1 MNTHADKMQGNKS
14 QSVANA
20 TSKKQDDESSFQFV
34 DNRPEAIARRK
45 LQEKANNSPRAQQV
59 KATQERVNTGESV
72 IQGMFTLANIP
83 ITTLAALNSELALPT
98 YSNQQNTRPIILPIT
113 VAHFNR
119 GQSAAEVDTAV
130 SNSNLVLYDYI
141 DVTDIWDA
149 IDTELVTITAP
160 PQGYVQIQNGP
171 FSAYMD
177 SQFALTPHQQNL
189 LVNAVNNQGAA
200 VHQSASTHNMSTIA
214 DAYIHDYGAN
224 AIFSYQN
231 MGNHRN
237 IPMVRV
243 LQQGNVNAG
252 QHNF

>member
-1 MNTHADKMQGNKS
+1 MNTHADKTQYNKS
-14 QSVANA
+14 QSVDNA
-20 TSKKQDDESSFQFV
+20 IPKKQDGESSFHFV
-34 DNRPEAIARRK
+34 DNRPEAIAQKK
-45 LQEKANNSPRAQQV
+45 LQEMTNKCPRVQQLKAI
-59 KATQERVNTGESV
+59 QERVNTGETV
-72 IQGMFTLANIP
+72 IQGMFTQTNIP
-83 ITTLAALNSELALPT
+83 ITTLAGLNAELALPA
-98 YSNQQNTRPIILPIT
+98 YSNQTNTRPIILPIA

-119 GQSAAEVDTAV
+119 GQTAAEVDTAV
-130 SNSNLVLYDYI
+130 SNSNLALYDYI

-160 PQGYVQIQNGP
+160 PQGYVQIQNVP

-177 SQFALTPHQQNL
+177 SQIALTQHQENL
-189 LVNAVNNQGAA
+189 LISAVNGQGAA
-200 VHQSASTHNMSTIA
+200 LHQSANTHNMSANA

-237 IPMVRV
+237 TPMVRV